1 MRGLTGNHV
10 AGFKTKK
17 VMSLP
22 EDKTGLVTGAMIEPY
37 RQRNLRSC
45 LIVILALVIGWM
57 TGAITPA
64 LAQTPELP
72 TVAALD
78 LQRYAGK
85 WYEIA
90 RLPMWFERHCINDVS
105 ATYTLQADQTV
116 GVLNTCR
123 TSKGVISA
131 QGIAVVP
138 HLQYPGQLLVRF
150 APAWLSFLP
159 FVWGDYWV
167 IDLAPDYSWALV
179 GTPSRKYLWILSRT
193 PTLEAATTTYLKDK
207 SRSLGF
213 DAENMI
219 DVENARN

>member
-10 AGFKTKK
+10 SGFKAQKIMT
-17 VMSLP
+17 LP
-22 EDKTGLVTGAMIEPY
+22 EGMAGSVTGPMIEQY
-37 RQRNLRSC
+37 RQRNLRNC
-45 LIVILALVIGWM
+45 LIVIVTVIIGWM
-57 TGAITPA
+57 ATAITPA
-64 LAQTPELP
+64 LAQAPTLP
-72 TVAALD
+72 TVTALD
-78 LQRYAGK
+78 LQHYAGK

-105 ATYTLQADQTV
+105 ATYTLKADQAIS
-116 GVLNTCR
+116 VLNTCR
-123 TSKGVISA
+123 TSEGMISA

-138 HLQYPGQLLVRF
+138 HAQYPGQLRVRF

-179 GTPSRKYLWILSRT
+179 GAPSRKYLWILSRT

-213 DAENMI
+213 DADNMI